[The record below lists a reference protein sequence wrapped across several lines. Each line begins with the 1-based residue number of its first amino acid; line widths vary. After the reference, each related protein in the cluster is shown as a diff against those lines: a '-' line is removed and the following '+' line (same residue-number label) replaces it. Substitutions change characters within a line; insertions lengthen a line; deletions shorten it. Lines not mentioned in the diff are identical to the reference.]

1 MPKKV
6 DFEKIRNAFES
17 EGYYLLESEETY
29 KNNDQKLEF
38 ICPVGHY
45 STVRWRN
52 WITGS
57 RCSLCRSA
65 RHYSYKPTH
74 NEKYKASLELT
85 LDKKRRARLA
95 EIREKMSEEGYVLL
109 SNSYKNNKTKL
120 EYICNNGHRGT
131 ITWNSWTK
139 GRRCNTCGYERVS
152 SKLRSSFSEIV
163 ASFSKEGYTVLS
175 EPYEYKNN
183 KGYIEF
189 VCPNGHSGRIKVNN
203 WKSGHRCTSCSH
215 IVSKQETEIAE
226 FLADK
231 LDIIRHDRTI
241 IPPFELDI
249 VVPSKKMAIEYCG
262 LYWHTEGMGKDK
274 NYHLNKLNLCEDAG
288 YRLITIFEDEWKY
301 KKDIVKSRLKHILG
315 ISDCERV
322 FARKCKIREI
332 DNKTK
337 NEFLERN
344 HLLGKDVSSVRL
356 GAFYGDRLVSVMTF
370 SRGSVAKNNI
380 NPDSYELVRFCSDI
394 DLHVVGIA
402 SKLLKY
408 FKKNYFDGKIFSYS
422 DKRWSDGGLYKSLG
436 FEKYGDVSPNY
447 WYVVGDTRS
456 HRFNF
461 RKSALKEKLNAFNDV
476 LTEYENMFLN
486 GFDRVWD
493 CGNVKWA

>member
-1 MPKKV
+1 MPRELKYNYVKSVFESRNYKLISNEYINSKTKLRYICPNGHEGSITFSAFRAGKGCMQCANISKSFNSDRLRALSRKRAKKYEDV
-6 DFEKIRNAFES
+6 KAEFEKYGFE
-17 EGYYLLESEETY
+17 LLTKEYT
-29 KNNDQKLEF
+29 NNL
-38 ICPVGHY
+38 
-45 STVRWRN
+45 
-52 WITGS
+52 
-57 RCSLCRSA
+57 
-65 RHYSYKPTH
+65 
-74 NEKYKASLELT
+74 
-85 LDKKRRARLA
+85 
-95 EIREKMSEEGYVLL
+95 
-109 SNSYKNNKTKL
+109 TKL
-120 EYICNNGHRGT
+120 EYICPNGHRGT
-131 ITWNSWTK
+131 TTYK
-139 GRRCNTCGYERVS
+139 
-152 SKLRSSFSEIV
+152 
-163 ASFSKEGYTVLS
+163 SFSKLHSCRKCAYATRKVSRIPNKKTIEDIREEFSKRGYKLLTDT
-175 EPYEYKNN
+175 YENN
-183 KGYIEF
+183 KQKLEF
-189 VCPNGHSGRIKVNN
+189 VCPKGHKHSITYNSFSLGHGCRI
-203 WKSGHRCTSCSH
+203 CSQ
-215 IVSKQETEIAE
+215 IENSKRISQYSKQETEIAE

-249 VVPSKKMAIEYCG
+249 VIPSKKMAIEYCG

-274 NYHLNKLNLCEDAG
+274 NYHLNKLNMCENAG

-344 HLLGKDVSSVRL
+344 HLLGKDVSSIRL

-447 WYVVGDTRS
+447 WYVVGDTRA

-493 CGNVKWA
+493 CGNIKWA